1 MSVMWCNAVLSFKA
15 LATVCHILYLMIAYN
30 ATAYDN
36 IQINLGWWFL
46 QSIDDDTLDLV
57 SMDDLIVGSLF
68 TILLYRT

>member
-1 MSVMWCNAVLSFKA
+1 MWCNVVLSFKA
-15 LATVCHILYLMIAYN
+15 LTTTCHILYLLIAYN
-30 ATAYDN
+30 ATAYD

-68 TILLYRT
+68 TILLYST